1 MIVNINGKDVEVTE
15 VTIEQEMIADGDT
28 LIITDPCCLLKDEDW
43 NELGNTYGY
52 DNLKEY
58 LTEKHNFG
66 ELVCGDTGFGDW
78 SNLIIE
84 DDTDKEVG
92 RFTAD
97 AGMFIVC
104 TASDLTNYGIDKEKF
119 DSYVRNGLIA
129 VIPDYSG
136 RVTVTR
142 SAKDNFA
149 QIHFEGAT
157 IHDKNYHTLD

>member
-1 MIVNINGKDVEVTE
+1 MTTGLILET
-15 VTIEQEMIADGDT
+15 EQEMIADGDT
-28 LIITDPCCLLKDEDW
+28 LIITDPCYLLRDEDW
-43 NELGNTYGY
+43 DELGNTYGY
-52 DNLKEY
+52 DNLKKY

-78 SNLIIE
+78 SNMIIE

-119 DSYVRNGLIA
+119 DRYVRNGLIA
-129 VIPDYSG
+129 VIPDYNG
-136 RVTVTR
+136 KVTVGR
-142 SAKDNFA
+142 SKDNFA
-149 QIHFEGAT
+149 HIDFRGST
-157 IHDKNYHTLD
+157 IHDKDYHTLD